1 MPSEKAQ
8 EPQAPSG
15 GERRTGRVD
24 VLDDGNVY
32 LRLEQAGAHRGH
44 DVRIPRRRVPDS
56 VIHGDTV
63 EAEVRVRERDGREEV
78 SARIVRIL
86 ARDAREFEG
95 RFETR
100 GRHGFVVPDDPIAR
114 RLIWVNPQHY
124 GGAVGGDRVRAR
136 LQPLDPEDPRPEAR
150 IVEVL
155 SSEGV
160 LDRVLRK
167 VVEER
172 GIQQEFPAPVVA
184 AAQRLPA
191 AEFASEPGV
200 VDLRGKAFATIDG
213 VHARDFD
220 DALCVWRDG
229 EGFAALVAV
238 ADVARYVRSGDEIDG
253 EAVRRGTSVYFPQAV
268 YPMLPERLS
277 NDLCSLVPDQDR
289 PVLVVR
295 LHFNA
300 HGVRTGAQLLRA
312 WLRSKARLTYTQVN
326 AYLEDGDDE
335 AVATVPRD
343 VRKMLHHLRDLAEC
357 RIARRR
363 ERGALDFDLPE
374 PEFVVGLAGEVSEI
388 LHSERRIAHRAV
400 EELMIAANE
409 AVAEI
414 LSGAGLPVMYR
425 CHPQPPPDR
434 YEMFVKFA
442 HHLGLR
448 MPRQPT
454 PEAFYRIVAAVDG
467 TPYERAVQVLVL
479 RTMAQAE
486 YSLDNVGHFGLAL
499 DHYAHFTSPI
509 RRYPDLYNH
518 RWALHFLQRGGLS
531 SKRADEIAAG
541 AQALAKQLSERE
553 RMAEQ
558 AERTFV
564 KTLKARFMED
574 RIGERF
580 EGVVAGVAK
589 FGVFVELK
597 EYLVEGL
604 IPVRELGNDYF
615 VHDDVRMEMRGRNSK
630 QRFRLGDLVEV
641 ELVSVQVEKG
651 FIDFRLIS
659 HHPLS

>member
-1 MPSEKAQ
+1 MSNQ
-8 EPQAPSG
+8 EASHPPLLSG
-15 GERRTGRVD
+15 GDRRVGRVD

-32 LRLEQAGAHRGH
+32 LRIEEAGTHRGH
-44 DVRIPRRRVPDS
+44 DLRIPRRRVPDY

-63 EAEVRVRERDGREEV
+63 EAELTVRERNGREEV
-78 SARIVRIL
+78 DARIVRVL
-86 ARDAREFEG
+86 ARDVREFEG
-95 RFETR
+95 TFELR
-100 GRHGFVVPDDPIAR
+100 GRHGFVVPDDPVAR
-114 RLIWVNPQHY
+114 RVIWVNPKY
-124 GGAVGGDRVRAR
+124 RAGASPGDRVRAQ
-136 LQPLDPEDPRPEAR
+136 LQALRPDDPRPEAH
-150 IVEVL
+150 ILEVI

-160 LDRVLRK
+160 LDRVLKK

-172 GIQQEFPAPVVA
+172 GIEQVFPAVVTVA
-184 AAQRLPA
+184 ADRLTA
-191 AEFASEPGV
+191 ATFAPEPGV
-200 VDLRGKAFATIDG
+200 VDLRGKAFVTIDG

-220 DALCVWRDG
+220 DALCVWREG
-229 EGFAALVAV
+229 EGFGALVAV
-238 ADVARYVRSGDEIDG
+238 ADVARYVRSGDEVDG
-253 EAVRRGTSVYFPQAV
+253 EAARRGTSVYFPQAV

-289 PVLVVR
+289 PVMVVR
-295 LHFNA
+295 LQFNA
-300 HGVRTGAQLLRA
+300 HGVRTDARLMRA
-312 WLRSKARLTYTQVN
+312 WLRSKARLTYAQVN
-326 AYLEDGDDE
+326 AYLEDGDEE
-335 AVATVPRD
+335 AMAGVARE
-343 VRKMLHHLRDLAEC
+343 VRKMLHEMRALAEC

-388 LHSERRIAHRAV
+388 LHTERRIAHRAV

-414 LSGAGLPVMYR
+414 LGGAGLPVMYR
-425 CHPQPPPDR
+425 CHPEPPPER

-448 MPRQPT
+448 MPRRPT
-454 PEAFYRIVAAVDG
+454 PEAFARIVAAVDG
-467 TPYERAVQVLVL
+467 TPYEKAVRVLVL

-518 RWALHFLQRGGLS
+518 RWAVHFLQRGGLS
-531 SKRADEIAAG
+531 TKRAEEVRAG
-541 AQALAKQLSERE
+541 AYALAKQLSERE

-574 RIGERF
+574 RVGERF
-580 EGVVAGVAK
+580 EGVVSGVAK

-604 IPVRELGNDYF
+604 IPVRELGNDYY
-615 VHDDVRMEMRGRNSK
+615 VHDEVRMEMRGRNSK
-630 QRFRLGDLVEV
+630 HRFRLGDLVEV
-641 ELVSVQVEKG
+641 ELASVQVEKG